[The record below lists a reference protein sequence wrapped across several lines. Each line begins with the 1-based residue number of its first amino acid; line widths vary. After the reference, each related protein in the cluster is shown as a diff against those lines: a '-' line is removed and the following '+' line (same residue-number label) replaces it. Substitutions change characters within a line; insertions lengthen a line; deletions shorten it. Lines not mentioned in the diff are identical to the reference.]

1 MKKKLNLKALK
12 DREIV
17 NGVSGKVFL
26 RHLPVIILIVFL
38 ALSYISVRF
47 DCITAM
53 ETVAHLKRRLEIV
66 RTETQRQR
74 SDYMSATC
82 ETSMKEMVDTL
93 HLGLRVQET
102 PPFVIEYSQEEE

>member
-1 MKKKLNLKALK
+1 MKKKLNLKAIK
-12 DREIV
+12 DRELV

-26 RHLPVIILIVFL
+26 RHLPVIVLIVFL

-47 DCITAM
+47 DCVTAM

-82 ETSMKEMVDTL
+82 ESSMKEMVDTL
-93 HLGLRVQET
+93 HLGLQIQEQ
-102 PPFVIEYSQEEE
+102 PPYRLKMAR